1 MTATILSNMIQNTLC
16 NNVPHFLKISREFN
30 DSYWLLKISVQ
41 SSQKVE
47 ESGIQAKEGG
57 RYETYTVR

>member
-1 MTATILSNMIQNTLC
+1 MIQNTLC
-16 NNVPHFLKISREFN
+16 NNVPHSLKISREFN